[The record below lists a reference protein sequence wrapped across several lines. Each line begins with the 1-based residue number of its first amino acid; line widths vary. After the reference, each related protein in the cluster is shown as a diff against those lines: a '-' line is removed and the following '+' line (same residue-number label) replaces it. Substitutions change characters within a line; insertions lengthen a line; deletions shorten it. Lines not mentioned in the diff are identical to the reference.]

1 MAAQDEVKAIF
12 AELDRSTDR
21 ALAGLYRIRADAML
35 DRPETPS
42 PMIPLITEAGL
53 VFGLAAMLVK
63 LGLSVSN

>member
-21 ALAGLYRIRADAML
+21 ALAGLYRVRADAL
-35 DRPETPS
+35 LERPSTPS
-42 PMIPLITEAGL
+42 PMIPLMTEAGL
-53 VFGLAAMLVK
+53 VFGLAAVLVK

>member
-21 ALAGLYRIRADAML
+21 ALAGLYRVRADAML

-42 PMIPLITEAGL
+42 PMIPLIAEAGL
-53 VFGLAAMLVK
+53 VFGLAAMLVQ